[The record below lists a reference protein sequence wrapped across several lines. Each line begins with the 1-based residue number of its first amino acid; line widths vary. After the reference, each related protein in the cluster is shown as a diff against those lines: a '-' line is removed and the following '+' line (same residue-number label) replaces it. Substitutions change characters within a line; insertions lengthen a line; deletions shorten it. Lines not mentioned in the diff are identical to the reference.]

1 MRLISCTSSE
11 LERVLGFLSAQVL
24 GERVLRPFLQDT
36 IQFWPLTAAMAGT
49 LLVTPITIARVLLQV
64 PILSCL

>member
-1 MRLISCTSSE
+1 
-11 LERVLGFLSAQVL
+11 VLGFLSAQVL